1 MHAYNEHKGSKKLV
15 LILGGSGGIG
25 RQIAKDCLKNGW
37 RVVICSNKPEQ
48 LAAALA
54 ELKLVSPDCA
64 SIECDVAETDSV
76 NAMTQ
81 RVLSDEGCPD
91 ILINCAGYATYR
103 TFEESDWAEIEN
115 LIQVNFVGAVRFV
128 KGFLPAMIARRSGVI
143 VNVSS
148 IGGRMIITPN
158 GTYSACK
165 HAMVTWSEVLKYELT
180 RFGIKV
186 NVICPGR
193 VETSFFDHETF
204 KTRLPRA
211 ETNYQITVEQ
221 VSNSTLQAIERNRFL
236 TYVPWTFGPV
246 VWAMNTFPWLVKPIY
261 NYLIQSRINS
271 YYQASPIENRNI
283 KEKLN

>member
-1 MHAYNEHKGSKKLV
+1 MHDQNEHKVSKNLV

-25 RQIAKDCLKNGW
+25 KQIAKDCLRNSW
-37 RVVICSNKPEQ
+37 RVLICSNKPDQ
-48 LAAALA
+48 LASALA
-54 ELKLVSPDCA
+54 ELQLISSDCA
-64 SIECDVAETDSV
+64 AIECDVAETDSV

-81 RVLSDEGCPD
+81 RVLTEEGCPD

-103 TFEESDWAEIEN
+103 TFEESDWSEIEN

-128 KGFLPAMIARRSGVI
+128 KGFLPSMIARRSGVI
-143 VNVSS
+143 VNMSS
-148 IGGRMIITPN
+148 IAGRMPLTPN
-158 GTYSACK
+158 GTYSTCK
-165 HAMVTWSEVLKYELT
+165 HAMVTWSELLKYEVS

-211 ETNYQITVEQ
+211 ETQYQITVEQ
-221 VSNSTLQAIERNRFL
+221 VSKATLQAVKRDRFL
-236 TYVPWTFGPV
+236 TYVPWTFGPM
-246 VWAMNTFPWLVKPIY
+246 VWAMNTFPWFVKPIY
-261 NYLIQSRINS
+261 NYLIQSRLNS

-283 KEKLN
+283 KENLI

>member
-1 MHAYNEHKGSKKLV
+1 MRDQNEHKTSKNLV

-25 RQIAKDCLKNGW
+25 KQIAKDCLRNSW
-37 RVVICSNKPEQ
+37 RVLICSNKPEQ
-48 LAAALA
+48 LAIALA
-54 ELKLVSPDCA
+54 ELKLISSDCVA
-64 SIECDVAETDSV
+64 IECDVAETDSV

-81 RVLSDEGCPD
+81 RVLTEEGCPD

-103 TFEESDWAEIEN
+103 TFEESDWSEIEN

-143 VNVSS
+143 VNMSS
-148 IGGRMIITPN
+148 IAGRMPLTPN
-158 GTYSACK
+158 GTYSTCK
-165 HAMVTWSEVLKYELT
+165 HAMVTWSELLKYEVS

-211 ETNYQITVEQ
+211 ETQYQITVEQ
-221 VSNSTLQAIERNRFL
+221 VSKATLQAVKRDRFL
-236 TYVPWTFGPV
+236 TYVPWTFGPM
-246 VWAMNTFPWLVKPIY
+246 VWLMNTFPWFIKPIY
-261 NYLIQSRINS
+261 NHLIQSRLNS
-271 YYQASPIENRNI
+271 YYQASPIENHSI
-283 KEKLN
+283 KEKLI